1 MIIFIRGISER
12 TKKSDLTAFV
22 STTLTNRLRLISGK
36 VIKSELL
43 ILQDKRTKL
52 LEFHGLVHVDSERA
66 GQYAITKLNGTLF
79 QGKRVVVRE
88 YIERSWKNDRRENHA
103 AIVDPIRKGN
113 RRGDRRRQMEV
124 MKSISHM
131 FTSRKNA
138 ARKLV

>member
-12 TKKSDLTAFV
+12 TKKSDLAAFV

-36 VIKSELL
+36 VIKSEVL

-52 LEFHGLVHVDSERA
+52 LEFHGLVHVDSVRA

-103 AIVDPIRKGN
+103 AIVDPIGKGN